1 MKAVYKLN
9 FDCGRAGE
17 LNGIFIATKKQVE
30 KLIESGVEV
39 YFGEVLGKHSEIYG
53 PVEENE
59 IQMITD
65 ESNVVE
71 VIEKYGLEN
80 GYNPFDEPSINFDYE
95 SIGLEEDCSVLEIVD
110 KLIEQES

>member
-30 KLIESGVEV
+30 KLVESGIEV

-53 PVEENE
+53 SIEENE

-80 GYNPFDEPSINFDYE
+80 GYNPFDEQSINFDYE
-95 SIGLEEDCSVLEIVD
+95 SIGLEDDCSVLEIVD
-110 KLIEQES
+110 KLIEQEA